1 MAVLVVAIVG
11 LVSAILATTR
21 LRQLNSEQSAARN
34 EAERVLSAVRGMQ
47 SVRDAYA
54 RFGGGGSQE
63 TFDVHGL
70 SGPSAGERPGR
81 VIVWRRK
88 SSLTNRA
95 APPQPDPLSAL
106 AIPAGDLLE
115 AQASFSGSFPAPL
128 DAVAGV
134 TGTAWDDYFDTDGD
148 GAYNSLDD
156 PRLMPV
162 TVRIRWRSRSAV
174 VTKYFST
181 VVCTR

>member
-11 LVSAILATTR
+11 LVSAILAATR
-21 LRQLNSEQSAARN
+21 LRQLNAEQSSARN

-70 SGPSAGERPGR
+70 AGPSAGERSGR
-81 VIVWRRK
+81 VIVWRLK
-88 SSLTNRA
+88 SSLTVRTN
-95 APPQPDPLSAL
+95 PPQPDPLSTL
-106 AIPAGDLLE
+106 NIPAAELLE

-128 DAVAGV
+128 QTMAGV
-134 TGTAWDDYFDTDGD
+134 AGTAWDDFFDTNGD
-148 GAYNSLDD
+148 GAYNSLDE

-174 VTKYFST
+174 VTRYFST
-181 VVCTR
+181 VVCAR